1 MASYMTDTPGKQDFL
16 DALAVR
22 KEWVREYL
30 ERDRR
35 KVLFVPEDI
44 HDGVFS
50 YLRASGKVLRPC
62 VLYFSCGAVGGREQ
76 AATPAAVAVELFHT
90 WTIVHDDIMDR
101 DALRRGTPTVHEEF
115 RRRALAGGVFDDRE
129 AAHYGLSIGIMTGEV
144 QHGWATA
151 LLTELYDADAENG
164 EVVVELIRY
173 LETEVLLTL
182 VGGQALDIQYAK
194 APMDSLDE
202 ASVIDMFWR
211 KTGALYAFAGAAGAM
226 IGLNTPDRNHPMVR
240 AISSFTGQCGV
251 AFQLQ
256 DDILGLTADEA
267 TLGKP
272 VCSDLREG
280 KRTLLLVYTYQKASA
295 AERRFLLDVVGKPEA
310 TDGQIAEVRD
320 LILAHGGLDHART
333 LMERRVTDAIRNL
346 DAIPDSSYKGYLVN
360 WAEYLIG
367 RTF

>member
-1 MASYMTDTPGKQDFL
+1 MTDTPGMQDFL
-16 DALAVR
+16 DALAER
-22 KEWVREYL
+22 KEWVSEYL
-30 ERDRR
+30 DRDRR
-35 KVLFVPEDI
+35 KTLFVPEDI

-50 YLRASGKVLRPC
+50 YLKATGKLLRPC
-62 VLYFSCGAVGGREQ
+62 VLYLSCGAVGGRER

-90 WTIVHDDIMDR
+90 WTMVHDDIMDR
-101 DALRRGTPTVHEEF
+101 DALRRGTPTVHEAF
-115 RRRALAGGVFDDRE
+115 RKRALADRAFDEKE

-144 QHGWATA
+144 QHGWATG
-151 LLTELYDADAENG
+151 LLTEMYDADADNG
-164 EVVVELIRY
+164 EVVIELIRY

-194 APMDSLDE
+194 APIDRLNE

-211 KTGALYAFAGAAGAM
+211 KTGVLYAFSGAAGAM
-226 IGLNTPDRNHPMVR
+226 IGLNTPDRNDPMVR
-240 AISSFTGQCGV
+240 AISLFTGECGV

-280 KRTLLLVYTYQKASA
+280 KRTLLLVHTYRKASA
-295 AERRFLLDVVGKPEA
+295 AERRFLLDVVGKPGA
-310 TDGQIAEVRD
+310 TDGQISEVRD

-346 DAIPDSSYKGYLVN
+346 DAIPDSCYKGYLVN

-367 RTF
+367 RSF